1 MKAVVKLD
9 AKYDKAL
16 GKINDKVDAKTQ
28 KAAAA
33 VAAAKKALTDL
44 VAQA

>member
-1 MKAVVKLD
+1 MRSK
-9 AKYDKAL
+9 
-16 GKINDKVDAKTQ
+16 NQ
-28 KAAAA
+28 KATGAEDNIMAKSEISKASAA

>member
-1 MKAVVKLD
+1 M
-9 AKYDKAL
+9 AKSE
-16 GKINDKVDAKTQ
+16 IS

-33 VAAAKKALTDL
+33 VATAKKTLTDL